1 MLRKKIEQVHIETQE
16 IDNPELNASAAAF
29 RSQLKRK
36 GLATLGALFLLVSV
50 IIIGTVAWYTRVS
63 NVTGMTMDVA
73 KFDFNANYTGSDD
86 VFTIN
91 VGGYLTSTLAEG
103 KAAPGT
109 KGVIPIRMS
118 SGKSET
124 AVSYSLNLD
133 FAEMADEFQN
143 RLRFYYYINT
153 GTAENPVYEL
163 HVIDPATATQTSSA
177 ITGKLAAS
185 GQNGATKYEYI
196 YWEWVYELDDDWFCE
211 GGKWYQGTQTYTI
224 GVENKTG
231 SDYFN
236 SLYPQVAPAGDDD
249 DDDDDDSAPQVSPL
263 QTAIDAFDEFDTM
276 IGLGQCDETIDCHY
290 AGAEKTVEA
299 EKDEA
304 TEEITLK
311 AYQVAMKLKLHV
323 TGAQAK
329 PVASG
334 GTSPITDGAA
344 GTAIYNANG

>member
-86 VFTIN
+86 GFTIN

-124 AVSYSLNLD
+124 AVKYSLNLD

-163 HVIDPATATQTSSA
+163 HVIDPATATETSSA
-177 ITGKLAAS
+177 ITGMLAAS
-185 GQNGATKYEYI
+185 GETGDTKYEYI
-196 YWEWVYELDDDWFCE
+196 YWEWMYELDDEWFAD
-211 GGKWYQGTQTYTI
+211 GGKWYHKADGASERYSFDGSTDKTGRQVFDALYPDEIPEGAT
-224 GVENKTG
+224 ENKRT
-231 SDYFN
+231 
-236 SLYPQVAPAGDDD
+236 A
-249 DDDDDDSAPQVSPL
+249 
-263 QTAIDAFDEFDTM
+263 AIDAFDEFDTN
-276 IGLGQCDETIDCHY
+276 IGLGKCNAQIKCHY
-290 AGAEKTVEA
+290 AGDPRTVEA
-299 EKDEA
+299 ETDEETGA
-304 TEEITLK
+304 VTLK
-311 AYQVAMKLKLHV
+311 AYQVAMTLKLHV
-323 TGAQAK
+323 TGAQAQ
-329 PVASG
+329 PVPIDDA
-334 GTSPITDGAA
+334 SPITPGTA

>member
-16 IDNPELNASAAAF
+16 IDNPELDASAAAF

-73 KFDFNANYTGSDD
+73 KFDFNANYTTSDD
-86 VFTIN
+86 VFLID
-91 VGGYLTSTLAEG
+91 VGGYLSSTIAPG

-118 SGKSET
+118 SGDSET

-133 FAEMADEFQN
+133 FTEMADEFQN
-143 RLRFYYYINT
+143 RLRFYYYTSDN
-153 GTAENPVYEL
+153 AL

-177 ITGKLAAS
+177 ITGTLAAT
-185 GQNGATKYEYI
+185 GQDGATKYEYI
-196 YWEWVYELDDDWFCE
+196 YWEWVYELDDDWFAE

-224 GVENKTG
+224 GGENKTG

-249 DDDDDDSAPQVSPL
+249 DDDDSAPQVSPL
-263 QTAIDAFDEFDTM
+263 QTAIDAFDEFDTN
-276 IGLGQCDETIDCHY
+276 IGLGKANDSLECTY
-290 AGAEKTVEA
+290 AGTTVTKT
-299 EKDEA
+299 KDEDA
-304 TEEITLK
+304 DGTSGKLF
-311 AYQVAMKLKLHV
+311 AYQKAMTLKLHV
-323 TGAQAK
+323 TGAQAQ
-329 PVASG
+329 PVPNG
-334 GTSPITDGAA
+334 GTSPITGGTA
-344 GTAIYNANG
+344 GTAVYKSNG

>member
-50 IIIGTVAWYTRVS
+50 IIIGTVAWYTRIS

-124 AVSYSLNLD
+124 AVKYSLNLD

-163 HVIDPATATQTSSA
+163 HVIDPATATETSSA
-177 ITGKLAAS
+177 ITGMLAAS
-185 GQNGATKYEYI
+185 GETGDTKYEYI
-196 YWEWVYELDDDWFCE
+196 YWEWMYELDDEWFAQD
-211 GGKWYQGTQTYTI
+211 GKWYHKADGASERYSFDGNTDKTGRQVFDALYPDEIPEGAT
-224 GVENKTG
+224 ENKRT
-231 SDYFN
+231 
-236 SLYPQVAPAGDDD
+236 A
-249 DDDDDDSAPQVSPL
+249 
-263 QTAIDAFDEFDTM
+263 AIDAFDEFDTN
-276 IGLGQCDETIDCHY
+276 IGLGKANDSLECTY
-290 AGAEKTVEA
+290 ARRSVTKT
-299 EKDEA
+299 KDEDA
-304 TEEITLK
+304 DGTSGKLY
-311 AYQVAMKLKLHV
+311 AYQKAMTLKLHV

-329 PVASG
+329 PVENG
-334 GTSPITDGAA
+334 GTSPIADGID